1 MEELAEKLQEKID
14 QNLENKK
21 QADIKE
27 NILNDPD
34 VKLVYSE

>member
-21 QADIKE
+21 QSDIKE